1 MKNIGKIF
9 GYLAA
14 AALAAAFAVY
24 IDGKIGWFFLTVLA
38 VSVCLSVGL
47 AFFVRRSV
55 RISAEVDKNL
65 LYKGEKLTLRIKI
78 SGIFPFPAG
87 FAAVRTSQCGSLDS
101 DNDGG
106 GIYMLIPDRS
116 ELNACNISAEYTA
129 ARWGTD
135 IVGVTECEIID
146 FLGFVHLKVNISSVL
161 NDCIF
166 KVSVCPDIPEI
177 NDETGLVRY
186 ISSSAFA
193 DESEETK
200 ETHSFGGGTPGF
212 EHREYSAGDPVKRIN
227 WKLSAKRDRLM
238 VRLDDAVIS
247 TRQMIVLDCV
257 SVPTAGLDIGGRRM
271 ISEKNQTAAE
281 AMLGLISEL
290 IGAGVGCIVSVM
302 FGRSRR
308 TAEINSLE
316 DLSRFRIEMAS
327 ASMNEPSEEL
337 FGLRIPE
344 GAVLAA
350 GKDSPVVVFTAYPD
364 AELARLADIR
374 GTSCGGI
381 VCCAAETDAESCGSF
396 ADLRIICGG
405 YTVRRA

>member
-1 MKNIGKIF
+1 MKNIGKFF
-9 GYLAA
+9 GYAA
-14 AALAAAFAVY
+14 AAVLAAAFAVY
-24 IDGKIGWFFLTVLA
+24 IDGKVGWFFLTVLI
-38 VSVCLSVGL
+38 VSACLSVGL
-47 AFFVRRSV
+47 AVYVRRSV
-55 RISAEVDKNL
+55 RISADVDKNL
-65 LYKGEKLTLRIKI
+65 LYKGEKLTLRIRI

-87 FAAVRTSQCGSLDS
+87 FAAVRVSPCGSVDAE
-101 DNDGG
+101 NDGS

-116 ELNACNISAEYTA
+116 DLRACSISAEYTA

-135 IVGVTECEIID
+135 LVGVTECGIID
-146 FLGFVHLKVNISSVL
+146 FLGFVHLKAYVNNGL
-161 NDCIF
+161 NDHLF

-186 ISSSAFA
+186 ISASAFA

-227 WKLSAKRDRLM
+227 WKLSAKRDKLM

-247 TRQMIVLDCV
+247 TRQMIVLDGV
-257 SVPTAGLDIGGRRM
+257 SAPSAGLDISERRR
-271 ISEKNQTAAE
+271 IGEKNQLAAE

-290 IGAGVGCIVSVM
+290 VSVGVGCIVSVM

-308 TAEINSLE
+308 ISEINSTD
-316 DLSRFRIEMAS
+316 DLNRFRIEMAS
-327 ASMNEPSEEL
+327 AVMNDPSDDL

-344 GAVLAA
+344 DAVLAA

-364 AELARLADIR
+364 AGLARLADIR
-374 GTSCGGI
+374 GASCSGI
-381 VCCAAETDAESCGSF
+381 ICCAAETDDGIYGSF
-396 ADLRIICGG
+396 ADLRMIGSG
-405 YTVRRA
+405 YVIRRA

>member
-1 MKNIGKIF
+1 VKNIAKIF
-9 GYLAA
+9 GYIAA
-14 AALAAAFAVY
+14 AALAACFAVF

-55 RISAEVDKNL
+55 SISADVDKNL
-65 LYKGEKLTLRIKI
+65 LYKGEKLTLRIRI

-87 FAAVRTSQCGSLDS
+87 FAAVRVSQCGSFDS
-101 DNDGG
+101 ENDGS

-116 ELNACNISAEYTA
+116 DLWSCSITAEYTA

-135 IVGVTECEIID
+135 MIGVTEFEIID
-146 FLGFVHLKVNISSVL
+146 FLGFVRLKAYVNNGL
-161 NDCIF
+161 NDYLF

-186 ISSSAFA
+186 ICSSAFA

-200 ETHSFGGGTPGF
+200 ESRSFSGGTPGF

-227 WKLSAKRDRLM
+227 WKLSAKRDKLM

-247 TRQMIVLDCV
+247 TRQMIVLDGV
-257 SVPTAGLDIGGRRM
+257 SAPTAGLDIGGRRKV
-271 ISEKNQTAAE
+271 SEKNQLAAE

-290 IGAGVGCIVSVM
+290 VNAGVGCIVSVM

-308 TAEINSLE
+308 TAEINSAE
-316 DLSRFRIEMAS
+316 DLNRFRIEMAS
-327 ASMNEPSEEL
+327 ASMNEPSEDL

-344 GAVLAA
+344 DAVFAA

-364 AELARLADIR
+364 AELAKLAGIR
-374 GTSCGGI
+374 ETSCGGLI
-381 VCCAAETDAESCGSF
+381 CCAAETDAEACGSF
-396 ADLRIICGG
+396 ADLRMIGDG
-405 YTVRRA
+405 YVIRRM